1 MERADR
7 IFTLGNFRPCACAP
21 FSSIILQ
28 LWRFTWLGICLEQWG
43 VFLVLLY
50 CVRIV
55 IDDLLLPLCG
65 KCFETFYQ
73 IDMINRIRTYG
84 IPWEL
89 YSGLNGLYRK
99 MSVNKYAY
107 AVEWSEIVTIV
118 LWNILIL
125 AVCVILQE
133 KENRRECGSA
143 GGSFFR
149 IERVLHVVIDIS
161 VGLLVGNLLI
171 TFASGTYQLIAGA
184 AGCVAGKYMFLSSVG
199 NGICVCG

>member
-7 IFTLGNFRPCACAP
+7 IFTLGNFRPCACAL
-21 FSSIILQ
+21 FLLSSCNYGDLPG
-28 LWRFTWLGICLEQWG
+28 WEYVWSSGD
-43 VFLVLLY
+43 FLVLLY

-125 AVCVILQE
+125 AVCVILQK
-133 KENRRECGSA
+133 KEEPPRVSGA
-143 GGSFFR
+143 PVAFFR
-149 IERVLHVVIDIS
+149 IERVS
-161 VGLLVGNLLI
+161 
-171 TFASGTYQLIAGA
+171 
-184 AGCVAGKYMFLSSVG
+184 M
-199 NGICVCG
+199 

>member
-1 MERADR
+1 MFGAV
-7 IFTLGNFRPCACAP
+7 
-21 FSSIILQ
+21 
-28 LWRFTWLGICLEQWG
+28 GI
-43 VFLVLLY
+43 FLVLLY

-125 AVCVILQE
+125 AVCVILQKKRTAE
-133 KENRRECGSA
+133 SA
-143 GGSFFR
+143 GAPVAFFR

-184 AGCVAGKYMFLSSVG
+184 AGA
-199 NGICVCG
+199 